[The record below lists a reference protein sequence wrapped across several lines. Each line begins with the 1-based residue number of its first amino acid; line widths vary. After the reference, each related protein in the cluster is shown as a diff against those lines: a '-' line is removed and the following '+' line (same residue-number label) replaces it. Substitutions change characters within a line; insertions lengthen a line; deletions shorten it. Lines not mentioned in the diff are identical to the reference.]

1 MRLSLKIE
9 SHAAAVL
16 LGLLLA
22 GAVRG
27 QEPAAA
33 PAPASGTAPE
43 QAVSSP
49 ATTETSTPKP
59 RRKIGL
65 ALEGGGALGMAHIGV
80 LEWLE
85 KHHIPV
91 DYIAGTSMGGLVG
104 GFYAAGKSPAELRE
118 LVSRTDWEQVFE
130 SQMAYEDLSFRRK
143 EDQRAY
149 PNAMVLG
156 LRHGISLPPALNSGH
171 NGGLVIAR
179 ETLAYSRLTNYDS
192 LPTPF
197 RCVATEL
204 TSGKKV
210 VFPDDDPL
218 PLGDALR
225 ATSAL
230 PGVLNPVHSG
240 DKVYVDGGL
249 VDNLPSDVVRKM
261 GADVV
266 IAVHLET
273 KDPDAKKL
281 QSLVQVMNRS
291 ADIMVNETEK
301 HGMALADLVIRVDLG
316 EHTST
321 DYPKNGE
328 IIALGVQAAKAQAA
342 ALLPYALDD
351 AAWNEYEKQREAR
364 KIHSVPV
371 PQFIEVQGTTAEASR
386 VIMRSFREFAGKPL
400 DEKKLASRLT
410 QLTGL
415 GRFDRAGYRMT
426 ERDGRPGLLI
436 DVEEKSYAP
445 PTLQPGLEL
454 SGSQAGDV
462 NFTLGMRLTA
472 QGLGGY
478 RSELR
483 TDLLV
488 GSQYGLYTEYFH
500 PFSAGSRWFFSL
512 DGGVSNSALKIY
524 AQNDP
529 LAEYRVNR
537 AVSGADLGYSFNRFN
552 ELRFGYE
559 AGYLSNKLRIGQ
571 PLLLEVSEG
580 WRGARVRFRTDWT
593 DSPVIPRRGVRVDM
607 NFHWYK
613 EAPGANGNFPVL
625 DLHTGLF
632 APATDKTSFF
642 LLSSGGS
649 TFGYQETGLPQFL
662 LGGPER
668 LGSYGL
674 NEMRGNQYFL
684 FQAGY
689 MRSLFEMPRF
699 VARKLYF
706 TVEYEI
712 GKVNGATS
720 TGAPLPRLPDDM
732 SAGFLAETAFGPI
745 FIGGSYGDTGH
756 QKWFFR
762 LGRVF

>member
-1 MRLSLKIE
+1 MQLTLKTKTC
-9 SHAAAVL
+9 AVVVL
-16 LGLLLA
+16 LGLALG
-22 GAVRG
+22 GAARG
-27 QEPAAA
+27 QEPAPNPAPNPAA
-33 PAPASGTAPE
+33 GAVPPAPAA
-43 QAVSSP
+43 A
-49 ATTETSTPKP
+49 ETLKPKARP
-59 RRKIGL
+59 KIGL

-80 LEWLE
+80 LEWFE

-104 GFYAAGKSPAELRE
+104 GFYAAGKSPEELRE
-118 LVSRTDWEQVFE
+118 LVSSTDWDQVFE
-130 SQMAYEDLSFRRK
+130 TQMAYGDLSFRRK

-156 LRHGISLPPALNSGH
+156 LRHGASLPPALNSGH

-179 ETLAYSRLTNYDS
+179 ETIAYSRVTNYDT

-204 TSGKKV
+204 ASGKKV

-218 PLGDALR
+218 PLGEALR

-230 PGVLNPVHSG
+230 PGVLNPVLSG
-240 DKVYVDGGL
+240 DRIYVDGGL
-249 VDNLPSDVVRKM
+249 VDNLPADVARKM
-261 GADVV
+261 GADIV
-266 IAVHLET
+266 IAVHLDT

-281 QSLVQVMNRS
+281 QSLVQVMDRS
-291 ADIMVNETEK
+291 ADIMVDENER
-301 HGMALADLVIRVDLG
+301 HGLASADLVIRVDLG
-316 EHTST
+316 ERIST
-321 DYPKNGE
+321 VYEKIGE
-328 IIALGVQAAKAQAA
+328 IIGLGVQAAEAKAP
-342 ALLPYALDD
+342 LLAPYALDD
-351 AAWNEYEKQREAR
+351 AAWDEYVKQREAR
-364 KIHSVPV
+364 KVRSVPA
-371 PQFIEVQGTTAEASR
+371 PQFIEVQGTSAEAARAIEHSLR
-386 VIMRSFREFAGKPL
+386 KHIGRPL
-400 DEKKLASRLT
+400 DEKKIAADLT

-415 GRFDRAGYRMT
+415 GRFDRAGYRLT
-426 ERDGRPGLLI
+426 ERNGRPGLLI
-436 DVEEKSYAP
+436 DMEEKNYAP

-462 NFTLGMRLTA
+462 SFTLGTRLTF

-478 RSELR
+478 RSEWR
-483 TDLLV
+483 TDFLL
-488 GSQYGLYTEYFH
+488 GSQYGLYTEYYH
-500 PFSAGSRWFFSL
+500 PLTAGSRWFLSL
-512 DGGVSNSALKIY
+512 NAGGSNAALKIY

-529 LAEYRVNR
+529 QAEYRVNR
-537 AVSGADLGYSFNRFN
+537 AETAADLGYAFNRFN
-552 ELRFGYE
+552 ELRVGYE
-559 AGYLSNKLRIGQ
+559 GGYYSDKLRSGT
-571 PLLLEVSEG
+571 PLLPAVNED

-593 DSPVIPRRGVRVDM
+593 DSPVIPRRGVRADM

-613 EAPGANGNFPVL
+613 KAPGSAGNFPSL
-625 DLHTGLF
+625 ELRTGLF
-632 APATDKTSFF
+632 APATKKTSFF
-642 LLSSGGS
+642 LLSSGGT
-649 TFGYQETGLPQFL
+649 TFGYEQTGLPQFF

-668 LGSYGL
+668 LGAYGL

-689 MRSLFEMPRF
+689 MRSLITLPRF

-706 TVEYEI
+706 TVQYEI

-732 SAGFLAETAFGPI
+732 SAGFLAETVFGPI